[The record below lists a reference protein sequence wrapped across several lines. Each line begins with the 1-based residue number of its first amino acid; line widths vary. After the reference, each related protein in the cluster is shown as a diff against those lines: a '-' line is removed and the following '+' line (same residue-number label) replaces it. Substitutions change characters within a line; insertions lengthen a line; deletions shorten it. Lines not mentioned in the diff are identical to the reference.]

1 MSVIRRTVKVE
12 VMGVDDA
19 NASGIA
25 DTNSAKGDGANSG
38 RDSILSRKLKKI
50 VECDLE
56 ADVEL
61 QEALQELSIFFPENT
76 LRTRRFL
83 RGDVERRSLHISRE
97 FLSELDG
104 VRQAVN
110 EVADVFV
117 SLTHSAQAMQRQ
129 LEATKAKT
137 RDLIRQTSAL
147 QAEGQAL
154 AVQEATVHQFIVDYQ
169 LTVEQMT
176 SLREGDVGDQFFS
189 ALDRAQDIHRNC
201 KGLLQ
206 SGQHSTALEVMD
218 QMSQFQEAALERLY
232 RWAQSQC
239 RTVDTPRARPDQG
252 GGGDLLARAM
262 RHLLR
267 RPVMFR
273 YVLDEYCSARRA
285 VLVRTFIDALTA
297 GGPGGTPK
305 PIELHAHDP
314 PRYIGDMLAWL
325 HQAIPGEKENAM
337 SLLKLCKD
345 PPPPTEAAEGTEAP
359 PAADVAQ
366 LCEEALASVT
376 EEVCR
381 PLRTRVEQILLL
393 EQSPL
398 VLHRLSSLVRFYMG
412 TIKQI
417 IPETG
422 ALLQTLADLDQLA
435 YKQFLSVLQTTVHQ
449 HLSLTA
455 PNSSTNGPAGGSNV
469 VAAAAAASGPS
480 VHDLAPTRS
489 STALLNLLKEILSTS
504 SVVDEQESQLAEI
517 VSSVVDP
524 ILDDV
529 ASIASTLP
537 TTDADVF
544 QLNSI
549 YQVRKKC

>member
-1 MSVIRRTVKVE
+1 
-12 VMGVDDA
+12 MGVDDA

-176 SLREGDVGDQFFS
+176 SLREGEVGDQFFS

-232 RWAQSQC
+232 RWPSLSAAPWTRQGPGRIRAGAATSWRGPC
-239 RTVDTPRARPDQG
+239 ATCCAALSCSATCWTSTAPRAGQSW
-252 GGGDLLARAM
+252 
-262 RHLLR
+262 
-267 RPVMFR
+267 F
-273 YVLDEYCSARRA
+273 
-285 VLVRTFIDALTA
+285 
-297 GGPGGTPK
+297 
-305 PIELHAHDP
+305 
-314 PRYIGDMLAWL
+314 
-325 HQAIPGEKENAM
+325 
-337 SLLKLCKD
+337 
-345 PPPPTEAAEGTEAP
+345 AP
-359 PAADVAQ
+359 
-366 LCEEALASVT
+366 
-376 EEVCR
+376 
-381 PLRTRVEQILLL
+381 
-393 EQSPL
+393 
-398 VLHRLSSLVRFYMG
+398 
-412 TIKQI
+412 
-417 IPETG
+417 
-422 ALLQTLADLDQLA
+422 
-435 YKQFLSVLQTTVHQ
+435 
-449 HLSLTA
+449 
-455 PNSSTNGPAGGSNV
+455 SSTP
-469 VAAAAAASGPS
+469 
-480 VHDLAPTRS
+480 
-489 STALLNLLKEILSTS
+489 
-504 SVVDEQESQLAEI
+504 
-517 VSSVVDP
+517 
-524 ILDDV
+524 
-529 ASIASTLP
+529 
-537 TTDADVF
+537 
-544 QLNSI
+544 
-549 YQVRKKC
+549 